1 MRKQT
6 IEYSSSLDALI
17 DLAKR
22 LQIYETQHNM
32 SSECF
37 FNQYNQGLLSDDII
51 FIEWSND
58 YRHYVAL
65 HNEIEERL
73 RHAA

>member
-1 MRKQT
+1 MIKQT
-6 IEYSSSLDALI
+6 IEYSSPLDTLI

-37 FNQYNQGLLSDDII
+37 LINIIKASSDDIV

-65 HNEIEERL
+65 HNEIEQRL